1 MHNEKFKGVNPTNAL
16 LRAYSRYATSIPDHI
31 KAVLDLQPVLKA
43 KFQALSYG
51 KFEMSN
57 NYFHPLWLTNH
68 CS

>member
-31 KAVLDLQPVLKA
+31 KAVIDLQPVLKA

-51 KFEMSN
+51 KFDVSSN
-57 NYFHPLWLTNH
+57 NFRPV
-68 CS
+68 